1 MIDVYTDITLIPKT
15 QEARAACLLLDQDTY
30 LGCYTDELYGNNT
43 LSLEIQGV
51 LLSVRHA
58 REISSDA
65 HIRVYCDH
73 ANAIKVLQQRSSAVG
88 RLANYAKLLSSYDEI
103 NVDTNIEYLL
113 IKGHQYSMNPNKF
126 TDYIA
131 GNSLLIERSRQ

>member
-1 MIDVYTDITLIPKT
+1 MIEVYTDITLIPKT
-15 QEARAACLLLDQDTY
+15 QEARAACLLLDQDSY
-30 LGCYTDELYGNNT
+30 LGCYTDELHGNNT

-51 LLSVRHA
+51 MLSVQHA

-73 ANAIKVLQQRSSAVG
+73 ENAIKVLQQRSGAVG
-88 RLANYAKLLSSYDEI
+88 RLANYAKLLSSHDEI
-103 NVDTNIEYLL
+103 NADTNIEYLL

-126 TDYIA
+126 ADYIA